1 MKRIIIEKVWK
12 KFDIGMKKGQNTL
25 EKFISLFSGREQR
38 KSIWALRDVSFN
50 ARAGEIIGIIGRNGS
65 GKSTLLR
72 VIAGIYNQ
80 DKGCVKTNGKIVS
93 LINLEAGLDLRL
105 SAKDNIYLCCSIMG
119 LKYKE
124 IKEKFNEI
132 ISFAE
137 LQEFMDTKIYQFS
150 LGMISRLA
158 FSIIIHSAMH
168 KKPEI
173 LLLDEIFTVGD
184 EHYKNKCMEK
194 IEEIMKSG
202 ATIIMVSH
210 NLPRIKKHCK
220 RIIWLNQGQIVKDGG
235 KEVLDRYIKSSRMLG
250 NNFP

>member
-1 MKRIIIEKVWK
+1 MKRIIIKNVWK
-12 KFDIGMKKGQNTL
+12 KFEIGAKKRQNAL
-25 EKFISLFSGREQR
+25 ERFIALFSGKESR
-38 KSIWALRDVSFN
+38 KQMWALKDISFN
-50 ARAGEIIGIIGRNGS
+50 AEAGEIIGIIGENGS

-72 VIAGIYNQ
+72 VIAGIYNT
-80 DKGCVKTNGKIVS
+80 DKGIVKTNGKISS
-93 LINLEAGLDLRL
+93 LINLEAGMDPRL
-105 SAKDNIYLCCSIMG
+105 NARDNIYLCCSIMG
-119 LKYKE
+119 LKNRE
-124 IKEKFNEI
+124 IKEKFEEI

-137 LQEFMDTKIYQFS
+137 LQEFVNTKLYQFS

-210 NLPRIKKHCK
+210 NLPRIRKHCK
-220 RIIWLNQGQIVKDGG
+220 RIIWIDKGQIIKDGG
-235 KEVLDRYIKSSRMLG
+235 KEVLDEYLKTAS
-250 NNFP
+250 

>member
-1 MKRIIIEKVWK
+1 MKRIIIKNVWK
-12 KFDIGMKKGQNTL
+12 KFEIGAKKRQNAL
-25 EKFISLFSGREQR
+25 ERFIALFSGKESR
-38 KSIWALRDVSFN
+38 KQMWALKDISFN
-50 ARAGEIIGIIGRNGS
+50 AEAGEIIGIIGENGS

-72 VIAGIYNQ
+72 VIAGIYNT
-80 DKGCVKTNGKIVS
+80 DKGIVKTNGKISS
-93 LINLEAGLDLRL
+93 LINLEAGMDPRL
-105 SAKDNIYLCCSIMG
+105 NARDNIYLCCSIMG
-119 LKYKE
+119 LKNRE
-124 IKEKFNEI
+124 IKEKFEEI

-137 LQEFMDTKIYQFS
+137 LQEFVNTKLYQFS

-158 FSIIIHSAMH
+158 FSIMIHSAMH

-210 NLPRIKKHCK
+210 NLSRIKKHCK
-220 RIIWLNQGQIVKDGG
+220 RIIWLNKGRIIMDGREG
-235 KEVLDRYIKSSRMLG
+235 VLDKYLKTSG
-250 NNFP
+250 